1 MKIRQHWKK
10 RLARRNQAAPP
21 AAAKPK
27 K

>member
-10 RLARRNQAAPP
+10 RLARRKQAAPP